1 VVESQ
6 SDDQTHKQSNKAKPV
21 IQRMMAAWGLTKQY
35 EIAGKLNS
43 HNKTAANWIQQ
54 GQVPISAIYKCHLAT
69 GRSMDWLL
77 YGDSADKTVN
87 KMTAEEIKC
96 FLAPILQMTVDG
108 KMITVNS
115 ADDINFLKNSIANG
129 LVRRLGS

>member
-1 VVESQ
+1 
-6 SDDQTHKQSNKAKPV
+6 
-21 IQRMMAAWGLTKQY
+21 
-35 EIAGKLNS
+35 
-43 HNKTAANWIQQ
+43 
-54 GQVPISAIYKCHLAT
+54 
-69 GRSMDWLL
+69 MDWLL
-77 YGDSADKTVN
+77 NGDSADKTAN
-87 KMTAEEIKC
+87 KMTAEEIKQ